1 MNKTIKNFKE
11 QYKSEFESLR
21 KRKKNLGKIRNKRS
35 NILEMN
41 TKAEEIYE
49 DANIEDWCHR

>member
-1 MNKTIKNFKE
+1 MKNIKE
-11 QYKSEFESLR
+11 QHKSEFESLR

-35 NILEMN
+35 NILEVN

-49 DANIEDWCHR
+49 DAYIED